1 MSVATADLLSAAQRI
16 FNAGTCEADW
26 RNVGSRAYYAVYHDI
41 QAFADALTAAAF
53 PGHIPAGT
61 KPGMHHHLY
70 TGLLN
75 PTVPKSDPRNKQSFT
90 LGVMAKNLHSERI
103 KADYTLGAAVSQIEA
118 SNNLTTARNILAV
131 IAGQPVGTP
140 LAKFGSTAT
149 SGNTTTPN
157 GTQPTQSPIAAQPA
171 APTST
176 LNKKPGQGSLKI
188 IK

>member
-16 FNAGTCEADW
+16 FNTGSCEADW

-41 QAFADALTAAAF
+41 QGFADGLAAAAF
-53 PGHIPAGT
+53 PGNIPAGT
-61 KPGMHHHLY
+61 KSGMHHHLY

-103 KADYTLGAAVSQIEA
+103 KADYTLGVAVSQIEA
-118 SNNLTTARNILAV
+118 SNNLATARNILAV
-131 IAGQPVGTP
+131 IAGQPVGSP
-140 LAKFGSTAT
+140 LAKFGGTST
-149 SGNTTTPN
+149 SGNTTTPK
-157 GTQPTQSPIAAQPA
+157 GTQSTQSPAPA
-171 APTST
+171 ST
-176 LNKKPGQGSLKI
+176 AHKRPGQGPLKI